1 MSQQDIYP
9 IQLLND
15 LHNHFPDILYN
26 PGRFQN
32 VQDLLLYIR
41 TVANDSPYQRGYR
54 EYNRQVARRVQTVP
68 QVISTVIDIPV
79 PVTATPLQSV
89 PLQSTATRATPVQA
103 TVRTTTRQAAPQT
116 NLNGLLSNNQ
126 LLINTLLGGMFGDLL
141 DVPIRTNIQDFLNE
155 RVPVRPTTEQIENA
169 TLLYTTSRNLEDNC
183 AICQDTIETGQE
195 VRKLH
200 HCLHSFHREC
210 IDTWFLEDVHC
221 PTCRHDIR
229 EVEQNAPPPVPD
241 NYRRTN
247 VRQPDST

>member
-1 MSQQDIYP
+1 MSQQDIYT

-26 PGRFQN
+26 PGRFNN

-54 EYNRQVARRVQTVP
+54 DYSRQVARRTQTVP
-68 QVISTVIDIPV
+68 QIISTVIDIP
-79 PVTATPLQSV
+79 ATV
-89 PLQSTATRATPVQA
+89 PLQSIPLQSSTTRTTPVQA
-103 TVRTTTRQAAPQT
+103 SVRTTTRQPAPQT
-116 NLNGLLSNNQ
+116 NLNSLLSNNQ
-126 LLINTLLGGMFGDLL
+126 ILINTLLGGMFGDLL
-141 DVPIRTNIQDFLNE
+141 DVPIRANLQDFLNE
-155 RVPVRPTTEQIENA
+155 RVPVRPSVEQIENA
-169 TLLYTTSRNLEDNC
+169 TLLYTTTRNLEDIC
-183 AICQDTIETGQE
+183 AICQDTIEIGQE

-229 EVEQNAPPPVPD
+229 EVEQNAPPPVSD
-241 NYRRTN
+241 TYRRTN
-247 VRQPDST
+247 IRQPEST

>member
-1 MSQQDIYP
+1 MSSQDIYP

-32 VQDLLLYIR
+32 VQDLLFYIR

-79 PVTATPLQSV
+79 TATSLE
-89 PLQSTATRATPVQA
+89 STPVRATPVQA
-103 TVRTTTRQAAPQT
+103 TVRTTTRQPVPQT

-141 DVPIRTNIQDFLNE
+141 DVPIRANLQDFLDQ
-155 RVPVRPTTEQIENA
+155 RVQVRPTTEQIENA
-169 TLLYTTSRNLEDNC
+169 TLLYTTTRNLDDNC
-183 AICQDTIETGQE
+183 AICQDTIEIGQE

-241 NYRRTN
+241 SYRRTN
-247 VRQPDST
+247 IRQADST

>member
-9 IQLLND
+9 VQLLND

-54 EYNRQVARRVQTVP
+54 EYNRQVARRVP
-68 QVISTVIDIPV
+68 QVISTFIDIP
-79 PVTATPLQSV
+79 ATVPLQSV
-89 PLQSTATRATPVQA
+89 PATRTTPVQA
-103 TVRTTTRQAAPQT
+103 TVRTTTRQVTPQT

-141 DVPIRTNIQDFLNE
+141 DVPIRTNLQDFLNE

-169 TLLYTTSRNLEDNC
+169 TLLYTTTRNLEDNC

-200 HCLHSFHREC
+200 HCLHCFHREC

-241 NYRRTN
+241 SYRRTN
-247 VRQPDST
+247 IRQADST

>member
-54 EYNRQVARRVQTVP
+54 EYNRQAARRVQTVP
-68 QVISTVIDIPV
+68 QVISTFIDIPV
-79 PVTATPLQSV
+79 TSTPLQSV
-89 PLQSTATRATPVQA
+89 PTTRTTPVQA
-103 TVRTTTRQAAPQT
+103 TVRTTTRQTAPQT

-126 LLINTLLGGMFGDLL
+126 LLINTLLGGVFGDLL
-141 DVPIRTNIQDFLNE
+141 DVPIQTNLQNFLDQ

-169 TLLYTTSRNLEDNC
+169 TLLYTTTRNLEDNC

-200 HCLHSFHREC
+200 HCLHCFHREC

-241 NYRRTN
+241 SYRRTN
-247 VRQPDST
+247 IRQADST